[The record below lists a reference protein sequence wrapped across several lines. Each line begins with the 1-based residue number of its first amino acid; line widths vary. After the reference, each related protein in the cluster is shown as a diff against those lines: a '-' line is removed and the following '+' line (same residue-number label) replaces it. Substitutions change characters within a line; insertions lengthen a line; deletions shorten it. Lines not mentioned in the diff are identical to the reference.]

1 MTWDISDLG
10 HNVYN
15 SPCAA
20 VNACNTNSLCST
32 FNFITNSVSIIMAN
46 KDFGEMTIPQ
56 LKGELRSRNA
66 KLNGRKADLVER
78 YVTMCGR

>member
-1 MTWDISDLG
+1 
-10 HNVYN
+10 
-15 SPCAA
+15 
-20 VNACNTNSLCST
+20 
-32 FNFITNSVSIIMAN
+32 MAN

-78 YVTMCGR
+78 YVWAIIYVCDITD